1 MGDSRRTEFEKSS
14 ATRRPVPNCTPEDAF
29 GFFSGRLVASV
40 VDVDHDSAREQMVE
54 EIDPEL
60 DATAAALR
68 TVPRH
73 KFVPE
78 AWRHLVYVDR
88 PLPIGDGQTISA
100 PSIVADMCDHL
111 ALDASERTLEIGT
124 GCGYHAAV
132 AAEIVGATDV
142 YTVEYNPKFV
152 ETARER
158 LADLGYG
165 GISIREGDGRDG
177 WPAHAPYDK
186 VYSTC
191 AVREFPD
198 PLIDQTRL
206 GGLLLA
212 PIGLADQR
220 LVLAKKRDDGS
231 LDRLDCGSVQFVPI
245 QGVDAD

>member
-1 MGDSRRTEFEKSS
+1 
-14 ATRRPVPNCTPEDAF
+14 
-29 GFFSGRLVASV
+29 
-40 VDVDHDSAREQMVE
+40 MVE

-68 TVPRH
+68 T
-73 KFVPE
+73 VPE

-111 ALDASERTLEIGT
+111 ALDAGERTLEIGT
-124 GCGYHAAV
+124 GCGYPAAV
-132 AAEIVGATDV
+132 TAEIVGANDV
-142 YTVEYNPKFV
+142 YTVDRNPEFV
-152 ETARER
+152 EKVRER
-158 LADLGYG
+158 LANLDYS

-198 PLIDQTRL
+198 ALIDQTRL
-206 GGLLLA
+206 GRLLLA

-220 LVLAKKRDDGS
+220 LVLAKKRDDGR
-231 LDRLDCGSVQFVPI
+231 LDQLDCGLVRFVPI
-245 QGVDAD
+245 QGADAG